1 MIFKIIFPI
10 LVVIILIPFMI
21 AGCAKQEIS
30 LYFAKEIE
38 NSFYLVEESRHAST
52 DRIYKNSIQEL
63 IKGPK
68 QESLVATL
76 PETAKVNYVNIEN
89 HTAVVD
95 FSEEI
100 ITGQSIPHSSTTE
113 NLAIYSIVNT
123 LTQFEEVEEV
133 KITVNGK
140 DSGTIDGMAIEDFW
154 GHIGIAQKFERN
166 EEIIYG
172 KD

>member
-1 MIFKIIFPI
+1 MKVKIIFPI
-10 LVVIILIPFMI
+10 LVAIILISFMMT
-21 AGCAKQEIS
+21 GCTKQEIS
-30 LYFAKEIE
+30 LYFAKDIE
-38 NSFYLVEESRHAST
+38 NSFYLVEESRQVST
-52 DRIYKNSIQEL
+52 DKIYKNSIQEL

-68 QESLVATL
+68 QEGLVATL
-76 PETAKVNYVNIEN
+76 PKTVKVNYVNIEN

-100 ITGQSIPHSSTTE
+100 ITDQGIPHSSTTE

-123 LTQFEEVEEV
+123 LTQFEEIEEV
-133 KITVNGK
+133 EITVNGK
-140 DSGTIDGMAIEDFW
+140 GSGTIDGMAIEDFW